1 VMIRDSWRRCAA
13 GSGRVRAARIAR
25 SAQDSRGDLTWRCRT
40 AIWWRST
47 RISVFLASSERGSRA
62 SQPHSRAKIR

>member
-1 VMIRDSWRRCAA
+1 MDSR
-13 GSGRVRAARIAR
+13 RVRAARIAR
-25 SAQDSRGDLTWRCRT
+25 SAQVSRGDLTWRCRT

-47 RISVFLASSERGSRA
+47 SISVFFTSLERGGRT